1 MPLNVVIAC
10 GGTGGHLFP
19 GISVGEALQRR
30 GHEVLALI
38 SEKNIDALAT
48 QGYEHLRFETVPA
61 IGMPRLLSPQML
73 KFGFRFIRTMSN
85 CKSILNDFGADAVL
99 GMGGFTSMPPVFAGR
114 RLGKKTFLHESNAYP
129 GKANRLTSKFVTTA
143 LVGLEDCARFL
154 PREKTRVVG
163 TPLRSSLTEPVEKTE
178 AYRALG
184 LNPDLLTLS
193 VMGGSQGARGI
204 NNAVC
209 EALGALDP
217 QVVQVIHISGEADLN
232 FVREKYAASGI
243 RHHVAA
249 FSHRMQDI
257 FAVTDL
263 VVSRAGASS
272 LSELAYFG
280 APAILIPYPYA
291 ADDHQ
296 LKNAQVFARQK
307 AAVLLEERQITGACM
322 EKVLNDLIRD
332 AETREALGRKCAA
345 LGVRDAAERI
355 CAIIEETCG
364 ETEPH

>member
-30 GHEVLALI
+30 GHDVLALI

-48 QGYEHLRFETVPA
+48 QGYNHLRFEKVPA
-61 IGMPRLLSPQML
+61 IGMPRLISPQIF
-73 KFGFRFIRTMSN
+73 KFGFRFARTMGT
-85 CKSILNDFGADAVL
+85 CKRILKDFGADAVL
-99 GMGGFTSMPPVFAGR
+99 GMGGFTSMPPVLAGW

-129 GKANRLTSKFVTTA
+129 GKANRLTARFVTTA
-143 LVGLEDCARFL
+143 LVGLEDCAGFL
-154 PREKTRVVG
+154 PKDKTLVVG
-163 TPLRSSLTEPVEKTE
+163 TPLRTSLMEPVDKAA
-178 AYRALG
+178 AYRSFDLD
-184 LNPDLLTLS
+184 PELLTLA

-209 EALGALDP
+209 DALSALDSSK
-217 QVVQVIHISGEADLN
+217 VQVIHISGEADLD

-243 RHHVAA
+243 RHHVGA
-249 FSHRMQDI
+249 FCHRMQDI

-280 APAILIPYPYA
+280 TPAVLIPYPYA

-296 LKNAQVFARQK
+296 LKNAQVFARQR

-322 EKVLNDLIRD
+322 VKVLNDLIRD
-332 AETREALGRKCAA
+332 PETRQALGRKCAS

-355 CAIIEETCG
+355 CEIIETTCG
-364 ETEPH
+364 GAEPK

>member
-30 GHEVLALI
+30 GHDVLALI

-48 QGYEHLRFETVPA
+48 QGYDHLRFETVPA

-73 KFGFRFIRTMSN
+73 KFGFRFLRTMGH
-85 CKSILNDFGADAVL
+85 CKRRLKDSGADAVL
-99 GMGGFTSMPPVFAGR
+99 GMGGFTSMPPVLAGR

-129 GKANRLTSKFVTTA
+129 GKANRLTAKFVTTA
-143 LVGLEDCARFL
+143 LVGLEECAQYL

-163 TPLRSSLTEPVEKTE
+163 TPLRTSLMESVDK
-178 AYRALG
+178 AAVYRAFDLS
-184 LNPDLLTLS
+184 PDFLTLS

-209 EALGALDP
+209 EALAALNP
-217 QVVQVIHISGEADLN
+217 EKVQVIHISGEGDLD
-232 FVREKYAASGI
+232 FVREKYAKSGI

-280 APAILIPYPYA
+280 APSILIPYPYA

-307 AAVLLEERQITGACM
+307 AAVLLEERQITGTCM
-322 EKVLNDLIRD
+322 EKVLNDLLLD
-332 AETREALGRKCAA
+332 TETRNALGKKCAS

-355 CAIIEETCG
+355 CDIIEETCA
-364 ETEPH
+364 TPS

>member
-48 QGYEHLRFETVPA
+48 QGYDHLRFEKVPA
-61 IGMPRLLSPQML
+61 IAMPRLLSLQMPR
-73 KFGFRFIRTMSN
+73 FGFRFLRTMGY
-85 CKSILNDFGADAVL
+85 CKKIINQFGADAVL

-129 GKANRLTSKFVTTA
+129 GKANRLTAKFVTTA
-143 LVGLEDCARFL
+143 LVGLEECAQFL
-154 PREKTRVVG
+154 PREKTQVVG
-163 TPLRSSLTEPVEKTE
+163 TPLRTSLME
-178 AYRALG
+178 AVDKADALRAFDLS
-184 LNPDLLTLS
+184 PDLLTLS

-209 EALGALDP
+209 EALPALDP
-217 QVVQVIHISGEADLN
+217 AKVQIIHISGEGDLD

-257 FAVTDL
+257 FAVADL
-263 VVSRAGASS
+263 VVSRAGGSS

-307 AAVLLEERQITGACM
+307 AAVLLEERQITGTCM
-322 EKVLNDLIRD
+322 EKVLNDLLND
-332 AETREALGRKCAA
+332 ADTRKALGRKCAS

-355 CAIIEETCG
+355 CDIIEETCG
-364 ETEPH
+364 GGQR